1 MEKPSYSSKKR
12 LLFILFVVAFVSIV
26 LIVRLGYLQI
36 VKGEELKKGALQQW
50 TKGITIKPKRGI
62 IYDRKGQKLAVS
74 ISASTVWAS
83 PADVKTGDPEK
94 TAKEVA
100 RVLEMDE
107 EFIYEKITKN
117 IRTERIKQWISR
129 EEAIELR
136 KLNLPGIEVV
146 DDNKR
151 YYPYGNFASYILG
164 FTDIDN
170 DGLAGIENTYNSYLT
185 GTPGRWVKT
194 TDAPGRQLP
203 FDGEKIYEPSN
214 GLSAVL
220 TIDEIIQHFAEKA
233 AQEALELNGAK
244 NVSIIIMDPNNGD
257 ILAMANKPD
266 FDPNE
271 PRIPL
276 NETIKKQWEDLPQEE
291 LTKKWNAMWR
301 NFSINDVY
309 EPGSTFK
316 LITAAIALEENIA
329 SPESHFYCNG
339 FVRDIKGGPLKCSKW
354 YDPHGAQTLTE
365 GMNNSCN
372 VVFIDLGRRTGKELF
387 YKNIKAFGFGEKTG
401 IDLNG
406 EQMGIIPNGLDDIK
420 EIRLATMSYG
430 HGIAITPLQLI
441 NAVSAISN
449 GGKLMEPRL
458 VKELI
463 DENGQVQVSYEP
475 ELKRQVVSKTT
486 SDSMLKMMEEV
497 VEKGTGTSAYIPG
510 YRVGGKTGTAQKV
523 GSGGYAPG
531 KYIGSFVA
539 VAPVDDPQVAILVVV
554 DEPSGVY
561 YGGSV
566 AAPVVKKVLEETLQ
580 YLEIPPVFTEEE
592 KEKIVEKVEIPDVR
606 NEIIGKAGETLKSIG
621 LKYTTEYLEIT
632 TESIVLDQFPLPGI
646 EVEKGSIVDLYLD
659 ENNKKTIIVPDLMNK
674 DKDEV
679 IDILNNLNSNYELNG
694 TGRVKTQSPMPGEK
708 ISIDEKILVEFSND

>member
-36 VKGEELKKGALQQW
+36 VKGEEFKKGALQQW

-301 NFSINDVY
+301 NFSINDIY
-309 EPGSTFK
+309 EP
-316 LITAAIALEENIA
+316 
-329 SPESHFYCNG
+329 
-339 FVRDIKGGPLKCSKW
+339 
-354 YDPHGAQTLTE
+354 
-365 GMNNSCN
+365 
-372 VVFIDLGRRTGKELF
+372 RR
-387 YKNIKAFGFGEKTG
+387 
-401 IDLNG
+401 
-406 EQMGIIPNGLDDIK
+406 
-420 EIRLATMSYG
+420 IRTWI
-430 HGIAITPLQLI
+430 HI
-441 NAVSAISN
+441 
-449 GGKLMEPRL
+449 
-458 VKELI
+458 
-463 DENGQVQVSYEP
+463 
-475 ELKRQVVSKTT
+475 
-486 SDSMLKMMEEV
+486 
-497 VEKGTGTSAYIPG
+497 
-510 YRVGGKTGTAQKV
+510 
-523 GSGGYAPG
+523 
-531 KYIGSFVA
+531 
-539 VAPVDDPQVAILVVV
+539 
-554 DEPSGVY
+554 
-561 YGGSV
+561 
-566 AAPVVKKVLEETLQ
+566 
-580 YLEIPPVFTEEE
+580 
-592 KEKIVEKVEIPDVR
+592 
-606 NEIIGKAGETLKSIG
+606 
-621 LKYTTEYLEIT
+621 
-632 TESIVLDQFPLPGI
+632 
-646 EVEKGSIVDLYLD
+646 
-659 ENNKKTIIVPDLMNK
+659 
-674 DKDEV
+674 
-679 IDILNNLNSNYELNG
+679 
-694 TGRVKTQSPMPGEK
+694 
-708 ISIDEKILVEFSND
+708 